1 MSRRMGTV
9 TEASCSGSPRRVG
22 SRVLRSDGGRS
33 GVADAGRDSVPADD
47 KDTLSLGR

>member
-22 SRVLRSDGGRS
+22 SRVLRSEGGRA
-33 GVADAGRDSVPADD
+33 GVAEAGHDSVPAEGEER
-47 KDTLSLGR
+47 LSLGR